1 MIPKLATQAGNFAT
15 LATPFGGDVLRLDG
29 FAGREAISEP
39 FRFSLRMRSSD
50 KGLDAGRIVGQ
61 RLSITLRHPDG
72 APRYLNGI
80 VTRFAHTG
88 ADHQHGFYS
97 AELAPRLWLLTLG
110 RDRAIYQN
118 LSAPQIIRRV
128 LQAFDVAFEAR
139 LTETRYPVREYCVQ
153 YDESPFSFIS
163 RLMEEEG
170 IFYFFTFADGAHTM
184 VLADSPSAHP
194 AGTHCADLAMDG
206 MARPPAGA
214 ARMLAFG
221 MARQLG
227 AATQVLADYDYLQ
240 ARTSQGSAPAGTG
253 DLAQQYVFPGRH
265 RDADDASRK
274 AAVRSGAQQAEAH
287 TGVGESACCHLAA
300 GIRFTLA
307 GHVDPALDRAYVV
320 RAVEHACSGDSYRNT
335 VAVLPLSVPFRAPL
349 ATPRP
354 LVAGTH
360 TATVAGSAGEEIW
373 TDAHGRIKVKF
384 HWDRSPG
391 ANQDSSCWVRV
402 AQAAAGAGWGQLFL
416 PRVGQEVV
424 VSYVD
429 GDPDRPL
436 VTGSVYNGQSGV
448 PVPLPAMQ
456 TQSVIRSR
464 SSKGG
469 SAGNELRMEDKA
481 GAEELYL
488 RAQRAMTVSVEN
500 TLSTTVE
507 AGGESHRIK
516 SGDLALEVAS
526 GNETHKVSGTRQV
539 EAGGGETH
547 TSGAAFS
554 HDVAGNYKLTVQG
567 NLVIEVGG
575 SISFKAGTS
584 LQCEAGTTLSSKAG
598 TTLSH
603 EAMMV
608 RQKASAAQTV
618 ESGGML
624 ELKGALVKLN

>member
-1 MIPKLATQAGNFAT
+1 MIPTQATQAGSFAT
-15 LATPFGGDVLRLDG
+15 LATPFGGDVLLLDG
-29 FAGREAISEP
+29 FAGREALSEL
-39 FRFSLRMRSSD
+39 FRFSLRMRSAD
-50 KGLDAGRIVGQ
+50 KALDAGRIVGQ
-61 RLSITLRHPDG
+61 RLTVTLQHPGG

-80 VTRFAHTG
+80 VTRFAHAG
-88 ADHQHGFYS
+88 ADHNHGFYT

-128 LQAFDVAFEAR
+128 LQSFDVAFEAR
-139 LTETRYPVREYCVQ
+139 ITETRYPMREYCVQ
-153 YDESPFSFIS
+153 YDESPFDFIS

-194 AGTHCADLAMDG
+194 PGAHCADLAMHD
-206 MARPPAGA
+206 MERPQAGA

-240 ARTSQGSAPAGTG
+240 ARTSQGTAQAGAAPV
-253 DLAQQYVFPGRH
+253 AQQYVFPGRH
-265 RDADDASRK
+265 KDAADASRK
-274 AAVRSGAQQAEAH
+274 AAIRAGAQQAQAQ
-287 TGVGESACCHLAA
+287 TGMGESACHHLAA
-300 GIRFTLA
+300 GIRFTLH
-307 GHVDPALDRAYVV
+307 GHVDPALDIAYVV
-320 RAVEHACSGDSYRNT
+320 RAVEHAWSGDAYGNT
-335 VAVLPLSVPFRAPL
+335 VSVLPLSVPFRAPL
-349 ATPRP
+349 STPRP

-360 TATVAGSAGEEIW
+360 TATVAGSQGEEIW
-373 TDAHGRIKVKF
+373 TDAHGRIKLKF
-384 HWDRSPG
+384 HWDRAPG

-402 AQAAAGAGWGQLFL
+402 AQAWAGAGWGHLFL
-416 PRVGQEVV
+416 PRMGQEVV

-464 SSKGG
+464 ASKGG

-481 GAEELYL
+481 GAEELFL
-488 RAQRAMTVSVEN
+488 RAQRAMTVSVAD
-500 TLSTTVE
+500 TLSTMVE
-507 AGGESHRIK
+507 AGGESHLVK
-516 SGDLALEVAS
+516 AGDLALEVRS

-539 EAGGGETH
+539 KADGDETH
-547 TSGAAFS
+547 TSGAAFA
-554 HDVAGNYKLTVQG
+554 HDVGGNYKLTVAG

-575 SISFKAGTS
+575 SIAFKAGTS

-598 TTLSH
+598 TTLSN

>member
-1 MIPKLATQAGNFAT
+1 MMPRDATQAGSFAT
-15 LATPFGGDVLRLDG
+15 LATPFGGDVLLLDG
-29 FAGREAISEP
+29 FAGREAMSEL
-39 FRFSLRMRSSD
+39 FRFSLRMRSAD
-50 KGLDAGRIVGQ
+50 KGLDASRIVGQ
-61 RLSITLRHPDG
+61 RLAVTLQQPDG
-72 APRYLNGI
+72 PPRYLNGI

-88 ADHQHGFYS
+88 ADRNHGFYT
-97 AELAPRLWLLTLG
+97 AELAPRLWLLTIG

-128 LQAFDVAFEAR
+128 LQSFDVAFEAR
-139 LTETRYPVREYCVQ
+139 ISDSYPVREYCVQ

-184 VLADSPSAHP
+184 VLADSPSAHQP
-194 AGTHCADLAMDG
+194 GAHCADLAMQG
-206 MARPPAGA
+206 MERPQAGA

-240 ARTSQGSAPAGTG
+240 ARTSQGTAQAGAG
-253 DLAQQYVFPGRH
+253 ALAQQYVFPGRH
-265 RDADDASRK
+265 KDADDASRK
-274 AAVRSGAQQAEAH
+274 AAIRIGAQQVEAQ
-287 TGVGESACCHLAA
+287 TGEGESACHHLAA
-300 GIRFTLA
+300 GIRFTLH
-307 GHVDPALDRAYVV
+307 GHVDPALDIAYVV
-320 RAVEHACSGDSYRNT
+320 RAVEHAWGGDAYGNT
-335 VAVLPLSVPFRAPL
+335 VSVFPLSVPFRAPL
-349 ATPRP
+349 GTPRP

-360 TATVAGSAGEEIW
+360 TATVAGSQGEEIW

-384 HWDRSPG
+384 HWDRAPG

-402 AQAAAGAGWGQLFL
+402 AQAWAGTGWGHLFL

-436 VTGSVYNGQSGV
+436 VTGSVYNGQSGM

-507 AGGESHRIK
+507 TGGESHLVK
-516 SGDLALEVAS
+516 AGDLALEVGS
-526 GNETHKVSGTRQV
+526 GNETHKVSGTRKI
-539 EAGGGETH
+539 EAGGDETH
-547 TSGAAFS
+547 TSGAAFA
-554 HDVAGNYKLTVQG
+554 HDVAGNYKLTIKG

-618 ESGGML
+618 ESGGVL